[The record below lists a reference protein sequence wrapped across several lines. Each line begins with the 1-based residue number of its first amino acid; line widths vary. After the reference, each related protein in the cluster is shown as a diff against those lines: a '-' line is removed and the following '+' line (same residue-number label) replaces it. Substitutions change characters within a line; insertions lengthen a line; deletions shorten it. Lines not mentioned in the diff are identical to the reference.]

1 MITQIILVMGIMILF
16 KAKCIL
22 IMKAWIIPKDKQ
34 LKGEELKI
42 FGIKKELEIPQKE
55 EELF

>member
-1 MITQIILVMGIMILF
+1 MGIMILF